1 MAKKRVLHIEVSTL
15 RESLKRFSDTWKRAE
30 KGRKVEPYFGVGFES
45 MASLLSTLT
54 PKRWELIELLRKE
67 GPMTVYGL
75 AKQLGR
81 DYKNVH
87 GDVKA
92 LAALDIIERDGNKV
106 SVPWDEIEARLRLA
120 A

>member
-1 MAKKRVLHIEVSTL
+1 MHKKRVLHIEISTL
-15 RESLKRFSDTWKRAE
+15 RESLAQFADVWWRAE
-30 KGRKVEPYFGVGFES
+30 RGEEIEPYEGAGFES
-45 MASLLSTLT
+45 MASLLRTLT
-54 PKRWELIELLRKE
+54 PKRWELIELLKKE
-67 GPMTVYGL
+67 GALTIYRL

-92 LAALDIIERDGNKV
+92 LETMGIIERRGSKV
-106 SVPWDEIEARLRLA
+106 SVPWDEIATRLRLA